1 MSKSLTFQGLNNSPN
16 SIEAE
21 IAVLGGLILDNE
33 AWEQI
38 ADILQVNDFY
48 NQEHRK
54 IYSCIVNLVNDNI
67 PFDIVTINE
76 KVNISDDK
84 SFSTYLSEIIN
95 QTPSAANIKAYAS
108 IVREQSI
115 LRQLIN
121 VSNSLIEK
129 SRDGG
134 IDSKALLDEAE
145 QKIFNISEESLKA
158 NNGFQ
163 NINDLVKE
171 SLEQIEERAE
181 NGESVTG
188 VATGFSEFDNKTT
201 GLQGGDL
208 IIVAGRPSMGKTSFA
223 MNLAEYASLKN
234 DAVTAIFSME
244 MSGTQLSTRLISSMG
259 RINQQK
265 IRTGKLTD
273 DDWPRLTNAVALLS
287 KANIF
292 IDDTPALTPT
302 DIRARSRRLKREK
315 GLDLIV
321 IDYMQLM
328 QLSSNSENRATE
340 LSEISR
346 SLKALA
352 RELDVPVVAL
362 SQLNR
367 SLENRTDKRPIMSDL
382 RESGAIE
389 QDADLIA
396 FIYRD
401 EVYNEDS
408 TDKGKAEII
417 IAKQRN
423 GPIFKTTLT
432 FLGECT
438 RFENYTPEIY
448 SAPEGFK
455 WMDPS

>member
-1 MSKSLTFQGLNNSPN
+1 MSKNLTFQSINKSPN

-33 AWEQI
+33 AWEKV
-38 ADILQVNDFY
+38 ADILQVDDFY
-48 NQEHRK
+48 NQQHRK
-54 IYSCIVNLVNDNI
+54 IYSCIVDLIKDDI
-67 PFDIVTINE
+67 PFDVLTINE
-76 KVNISDDK
+76 KVNTSDDK

-95 QTPSAANIKAYAS
+95 QTPSAANIKAYAN

-121 VSNSLIEK
+121 VSNNLIEK

-134 IDSKALLDEAE
+134 IDSKSLLDEAE
-145 QKIFNISEESLKA
+145 RTIFNISEESQKA
-158 NNGFQ
+158 NSGFQ
-163 NINDLVKE
+163 HINKLVADSFKE
-171 SLEQIEERAE
+171 IEKRAE
-181 NGESVTG
+181 SGESITG
-188 VATGFSEFDNKTT
+188 VATGFADFDKNTL

-208 IIVAGRPSMGKTSFA
+208 IIIAGRPSMGKTAFA
-223 MNLAEYASLKN
+223 INIAEYASIKN
-234 DAVTAIFSME
+234 DTVTAIFSME
-244 MSGTQLSTRLISSMG
+244 MSGEQLSTRLISSMG
-259 RINQQK
+259 RINSSK
-265 IRTGKLTD
+265 IRAGKLTD
-273 DDWPRLTNAVALLS
+273 DDWPRLTNAIALLS
-287 KANIF
+287 KTNIF

-302 DIRARSRRLKREK
+302 DIRARARRLKREK

-328 QLSSNSENRATE
+328 QLSNSSENRATE

-389 QDADLIA
+389 QDADVIS

-408 TDKGKAEII
+408 PDKGTAEII
-417 IAKQRN
+417 VAKQRN
-423 GPIFKTTLT
+423 GPIFKTKLT

-438 RFENYTPEIY
+438 RFENFKPDIY
-448 SAPEGFK
+448 SKPEGIK
-455 WMDPS
+455 WMGTS

>member
-1 MSKSLTFQGLNNSPN
+1 MSKNLTFQSLNKIPN

-33 AWEQI
+33 SWEKI

-48 NQEHRK
+48 NEQHRK
-54 IYSCIVNLVNDNI
+54 IYSCIVGLVGDNT
-67 PFDIVTINE
+67 PFDVVTINE
-76 KVNISDDK
+76 KVNTSDDK

-95 QTPSAANIKAYAS
+95 QTPSAANIKAYAN

-115 LRQLIN
+115 LRQLIR
-121 VSNSLIEK
+121 VSNNLIEK

-134 IDSKALLDEAE
+134 IDSKSLLDEAE
-145 QKIFNISEESLKA
+145 RTIFNISEESQKT
-158 NNGFQ
+158 NSGFQ
-163 NINDLVKE
+163 DINELVKE
-171 SLEQIEERAE
+171 SLKEIEKRAE
-181 NGESVTG
+181 NGDAVTG
-188 VATGFSEFDNKTT
+188 VATGFTDFDNKTT

-273 DDWPRLTNAVALLS
+273 DDWPRLTNAIALLS

-302 DIRARSRRLKREK
+302 DIRARARRLKREK

-328 QLSSNSENRATE
+328 QLSNNSENRATE

-408 TDKGKAEII
+408 PDKGKAEILVR
-417 IAKQRN
+417 KQRN
-423 GPIFKTTLT
+423 GPIFTTTLT

-448 SAPEGFK
+448 SAPEAFK
-455 WMDPS
+455 

>member
-1 MSKSLTFQGLNNSPN
+1 MSKSLTFQSLNKSPN

-21 IAVLGGLILDNE
+21 IAVLGGLIIDNE
-33 AWEQI
+33 SWEKI
-38 ADILQVNDFY
+38 ADILSVNDFY

-54 IYSCIVNLVNDNI
+54 IYSCIISLVDDNT

-76 KVNISDDK
+76 KVNTSNDK

-95 QTPSAANIKAYAS
+95 QTPSAANIKAYAN

-121 VSNSLIEK
+121 VSNVLIEK
-129 SRDGG
+129 SRDGA

-163 NINDLVKE
+163 NINQLVKE

-188 VATGFSEFDNKTT
+188 VATGFSEFDDKTT

-223 MNLAEYASLKN
+223 MNLSEYASLKS

-302 DIRARSRRLKREK
+302 DIRARARRLKREK

-328 QLSSNSENRATE
+328 QLTNSSENRATE

-417 IAKQRN
+417 VAKQRN

-448 SAPEGFK
+448 STPEAFK
-455 WMDPS
+455 

>member
-1 MSKSLTFQGLNNSPN
+1 MSKNLTFQSINKSPN

-33 AWEQI
+33 AWEKV
-38 ADILQVNDFY
+38 ADILQVDDFY
-48 NQEHRK
+48 NQQHRK
-54 IYSCIVNLVNDNI
+54 IYSCIVDLIKDDI
-67 PFDIVTINE
+67 PFDVLTINE
-76 KVNISDDK
+76 KVNASDDK

-95 QTPSAANIKAYAS
+95 QTPSAANIKAYAN

-121 VSNSLIEK
+121 VSNNLIEK

-134 IDSKALLDEAE
+134 IDSKSLLDEAE
-145 QKIFNISEESLKA
+145 RTIFNISEESQKA
-158 NNGFQ
+158 NSGFQ
-163 NINDLVKE
+163 HINKLVADSFKE
-171 SLEQIEERAE
+171 IEKRAE
-181 NGESVTG
+181 SGESITG
-188 VATGFSEFDNKTT
+188 VATGFADFDKNTL

-208 IIVAGRPSMGKTSFA
+208 IIIAGRPSMGKTAFA
-223 MNLAEYASLKN
+223 INIAEYASIKN
-234 DAVTAIFSME
+234 DTITAIFSME
-244 MSGTQLSTRLISSMG
+244 MSGEQLSTRLISSMG
-259 RINQQK
+259 RINSSK
-265 IRTGKLTD
+265 IRAGKLTD
-273 DDWPRLTNAVALLS
+273 DDWPRLTNAIALLS
-287 KANIF
+287 KTNIF

-302 DIRARSRRLKREK
+302 DIRARARRLKREK

-328 QLSSNSENRATE
+328 QLSNSSENRATE

-389 QDADLIA
+389 QDADVIS

-408 TDKGKAEII
+408 PDKGTAEII
-417 IAKQRN
+417 VAKQRN
-423 GPIFKTTLT
+423 GPIFKTKLT

-438 RFENYTPEIY
+438 RFENFKPDIY
-448 SAPEGFK
+448 SKPEGIK
-455 WMDPS
+455 